1 METKLCNAFFGN
13 SEESAPRYRELIRD
27 FSEADYRSKKSDEL
41 AKLVMRNIRAYVE
54 GSTVQDQGQQAR
66 SVSGWAF
73 KFLVAE
79 MLMMHGLAP
88 FLRLAEISGNV
99 GSKVDFLLYNESAS
113 VVFMCKLSISER
125 WRQPD
130 RAAEKWKELY
140 DGRVVCYL
148 VTGGGDDRGGD
159 RRNMD
164 ISDGG
169 IEGIDQCYAA
179 DSVELKEILVDL
191 STRTFS
197 DPRDG
202 DSLVKGKRFDR

>member
-1 METKLCNAFFGN
+1 METRLSLNPIQ
-13 SEESAPRYRELIRD
+13 SAEHYIGLLRECRE
-27 FSEADYRSKKSDEL
+27 FAEADYCRKESDKL
-41 AKLVMRNIRAYVE
+41 ARLILPNVRRVE
-54 GSTVQDQGQQAR
+54 AAAGTQDDAQR
-66 SVSGWAF
+66 EKTISGWAF

-79 MLMMHGLAP
+79 MLVMHGLTP
-88 FLRLAEISGNV
+88 LFRLAQIRGDA
-99 GSKVDFLLYNESAS
+99 GSKVDFLLYDERAP

-125 WRQPD
+125 WRQPNLAGEEW
-130 RAAEKWKELY
+130 RSRY
-140 DGRVVCYL
+140 PGRVCYL

-179 DSVELKEILVDL
+179 DSVELKEIFVDL

-197 DPRDG
+197 DPRGVDP
-202 DSLVKGKRFDR
+202 LVKGERFDR